1 MTPRLLELMTPRLLE
16 LMTPCLCLHSK
27 LRVRRFERPPSFR
40 SRDDH
45 RSETDHRSKLDVRH
59 SRDRYPD
66 SGKGILGIVF
76 MNQCVPAARVPGES
90 RYTDRSGDTWH
101 AGGGPV
107 PAKTFGGG
115 VPPRDSWAPGD
126 RKPDVGQNW
135 GRPIDVGGS
144 DRWISG
150 AGPLGVASRGPGMG
164 GPGMYPGPGGVAPNI
179 PGIAM
184 GMSGGPY
191 SGDRFDAYKQSMGPL
206 RKY

>member
-1 MTPRLLELMTPRLLE
+1 MLLPADNPGCCSFILQ
-16 LMTPCLCLHSK
+16 
-27 LRVRRFERPPSFR
+27 VDRFERPPSFR

-66 SGKGILGIVF
+66 SGK
-76 MNQCVPAARVPGES
+76 GES